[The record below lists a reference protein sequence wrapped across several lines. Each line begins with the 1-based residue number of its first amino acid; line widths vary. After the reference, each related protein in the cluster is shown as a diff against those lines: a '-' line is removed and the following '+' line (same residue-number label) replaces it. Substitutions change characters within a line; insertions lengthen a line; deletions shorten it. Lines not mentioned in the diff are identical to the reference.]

1 MKEQKNILKNI
12 RLKDSQIKAIKNAVK
27 KFDEKAKIYI
37 FGSRID
43 LNKKGGDIDLLVLSK
58 KITFDMKL
66 KILAIL
72 YKQIGEQKIDL
83 IIAQSKDESSFVQE
97 ILSKGVEL

>member
-12 RLKDSQIKAIKNAVK
+12 RLKDFQIKAIKNAVK
-27 KFDEKAKIYI
+27 KFDENAKIYI

-58 KITFDMKL
+58 KITFDIKL

-83 IIAQSKDESSFVQE
+83 IIAKNKDESSFVQE

>member
-12 RLKDSQIKAIKNAVK
+12 RLKDFQIKAIKNAVK
-27 KFDEKAKIYI
+27 KFDENAKIYI